1 VLYRKEKIGDIN
13 ENTRPAW
20 SCSLRHWAELSACQ
34 RAVTCYLSI
43 NRVECFS
50 LPPAACQTKFTSES
64 LQGKSKMDNLLHSKA
79 ESARILGVSERLLH
93 KLLSTKQLKCR
104 RIARRVLISRD
115 ELLRF
120 AKQFTK

>member
-1 VLYRKEKIGDIN
+1 MPDERYFR
-13 ENTRPAW
+13 
-20 SCSLRHWAELSACQ
+20 
-34 RAVTCYLSI
+34 
-43 NRVECFS
+43 
-50 LPPAACQTKFTSES
+50 S
-64 LQGKSKMDNLLHSKA
+64 LQGKSTMESLLHSKA

-104 RIARRVLISRD
+104 RISRRVLIPHE